1 MSWRFHIHTTRRSV
15 GKGIWNLFNLRAWIA
30 FLLFAGGGRAW
41 IAFVT
46 LITRILLNVVFFTTK
61 LDRDFTLSSLFL
73 ALRAGWSWRLAYAP
87 QISIILSNLVTNFS
101 NCNFRAICKKIL
113 KRTYF
118 WFKSERMLACT

>member
-1 MSWRFHIHTTRRSV
+1 MTFSYTHNASLRR
-15 GKGIWNLFNLRAWIA
+15 KRYMEFIQ
-30 FLLFAGGGRAW
+30 FAGVDSILTFCGGGGRAW